1 MPELIKGVR
10 GTSSEDHD
18 IENLVKGMLRA
29 KYNLCVNK
37 DGTTRY
43 DMTEMVL
50 THFKPK
56 EIRTSVEKLKE
67 LGYEKDI
74 NGKKLEE
81 EDQILEMF
89 PHGVVLPAC
98 PETLDE
104 RADDVFLRISKFV
117 DDELDRLYG
126 LPRFFN
132 ANSRHDLIGHLVV
145 CIAPHICT
153 ASVGRLIGFSK
164 TQSLL
169 ASPYMHAAM
178 RRDCDGDECAAM
190 FLMDMLLNFSKKFLP
205 ANRGGTQDSP
215 LVLNAKIDAGEVD
228 DQILDFEV
236 GRYPLELYQMAE
248 EGKHSSE
255 LDVDNV
261 GKRLKEGKDVFSG
274 FGFTHNSS
282 DINNGI
288 TNSSYKYLP
297 TMREKVECQMNLCK
311 KLRAVDT
318 SDVARLVIER
328 HFIRDIKGN
337 FRKFSMQ
344 VFRCVSCNQ
353 KFRRPPLSG
362 KCLRC
367 GGKLIFT
374 ISEGSILKYMQGAL
388 DLEGNFGVS
397 PYLMECLEL
406 VQRDIES
413 IFGREKEKQESLGK
427 WF

>member
-1 MPELIKGVR
+1 MALQIL
-10 GTSSEDHD
+10 
-18 IENLVKGMLRA
+18 NL
-29 KYNLCVNK
+29 
-37 DGTTRY
+37 
-43 DMTEMVL
+43 
-50 THFKPK
+50 
-56 EIRTSVEKLKE
+56 LKE
-67 LGYEKDI
+67 FYKIKSFYNFKSEADI
-74 NGKKLEE
+74 PGTL
-81 EDQILEMF
+81 
-89 PHGVVLPAC
+89 VAVL
-98 PETLDE
+98 
-104 RADDVFLRISKFV
+104 
-117 DDELDRLYG
+117 
-126 LPRFFN
+126 
-132 ANSRHDLIGHLVV
+132 
-145 CIAPHICT
+145 APHT
-153 ASVGRLIGFSK
+153 SAAVVGRVIGFSK
-164 TQSLL
+164 TQGFL
-169 ASPYMHAAM
+169 AHPMLHAAT
-178 RRDCDGDECAAM
+178 RRDCDGDEASI
-190 FLMDMLLNFSKKFLP
+190 MLLLDAFINFSRKYLP
-205 ANRGGTQDSP
+205 SSRGTTQDAP